1 MLLTWNMFT
10 GRVIP
15 ISVECKIGT
24 RGGVK
29 MGRGATK
36 MRQDG
41 WQKWIRSGSKNEIA
55 GAGVVKKRQGVGIDL

>member
-15 ISVECKIGT
+15 KSVELKTGT
-24 RGGVK
+24 RGGIK
-29 MGRGATK
+29 MDRGATK

-41 WQKWIRSGSKNEIA
+41 GKNGS
-55 GAGVVKKRQGVGIDL
+55 GVVAKMR